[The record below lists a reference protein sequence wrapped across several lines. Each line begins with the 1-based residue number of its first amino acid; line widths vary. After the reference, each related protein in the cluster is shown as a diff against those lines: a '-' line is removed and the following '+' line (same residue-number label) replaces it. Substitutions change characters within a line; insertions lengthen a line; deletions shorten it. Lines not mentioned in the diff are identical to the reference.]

1 MAAEFVRV
9 GRSPEALDEIYLRL
23 TENTTR
29 FKFVAVSKA
38 SANIKYTILLE
49 NLNVKNSGSLLHYF
63 NNSGESVVYEGQQV
77 AAFSNALLQGTG
89 ASFVNQNANP
99 GGGSHPGL
107 GETGVLSG
115 TFDSTARYYTVT
127 WFVPFQNADYYP
139 SISLEDSNLPAAING
154 DPVNPT
160 VWAIANITTTGF
172 DVQFKNNLN
181 NASTYIRKFS
191 ASAIFNSKLSGNL
204 THVFNDDTNTHT
216 ETNGSG
222 AIFDIANPGA
232 DNTKKVLSLV
242 GNAIDSSGKWTLTC
256 PANVSSIGITQDM
269 IDYGHKYYNVIWNVP
284 FQNTEYELK
293 IIIEQN
299 MSASGL
305 NSGYSGIAGIIKRT
319 DGFYVS
325 FQRNTPITQ
334 AEFEGP
340 GSISQYYRQWEL
352 TAGSYPT
359 GYVREFSAIA
369 VISSPGISKLVGGT
383 NNSMYG
389 STDVEINPTYTY
401 AVDNNLFSGTNYEY
415 SSSSRFF
422 KVIASYLQTGN
433 SAVSCKTGHGYIDNL
448 LCLGNTPL
456 VVHHP
461 NIPNTIIKSF
471 PNSTFGNDYFQFSK
485 DSVNVNLSFKI
496 DQSVFGI
503 NATNAVGTPGV
514 SKTSVEGPFDSGVAY
529 IVTGSNNGQAVGI
542 RILNSKTVELE
553 DSVGGIPEDW
563 NDLVITCTYGNFTMS
578 GNSIVYTLNVNSAPA
593 GYKDI
598 QTYVKGDSTYT
609 QPPYQQWKPPQS
621 AYIKSG
627 GSWNPVVNVWIKTNG
642 SWKPYLN
649 DESEKVEIDS
659 LFYVVKEKS
668 NWINIL
674 TNHIAKVALINNQSD
689 LNYNNIEFSVKV
701 VALN

>member
-1 MAAEFVRV
+1 MAAEFIRV

-38 SANIKYTILLE
+38 SANIKYQVLFE
-49 NLNVKNSGSLLHYF
+49 NLNVKNSGSMTHVF
-63 NNSGESVVYEGQQV
+63 NNSGDPVVYEGRTIQ
-77 AAFSNALLQGTG
+77 AYSNAFLQGTG

-99 GGGSHPGL
+99 AGAPQLGG
-107 GETGVLSG
+107 TGVFSG
-115 TFDSTARYYTVT
+115 TFENTARYYSVT
-127 WFVPFQNADYYP
+127 WYVPFLNADYYP
-139 SISLEDSNLPAAING
+139 SITIESDLPAAIG
-154 DPVNPT
+154 GTSVNPT
-160 VWAIANITTTGF
+160 VWAIANITTAGF
-172 DVQFKNNLN
+172 DVQFKNNN
-181 NASTYIRKFS
+181 NNYSTYLRRFS
-191 ASAIFNSKLSGNL
+191 ASAIFNSKLSAGL
-204 THVFNDDTNTHT
+204 THVFDDNTNTHIA
-216 ETNGSG
+216 TNGSG
-222 AIFDIANPGA
+222 ASLGIVNPAA
-232 DNTKKVLSLV
+232 DDTKKVGSFV
-242 GNAIDSSGKWTLTC
+242 GNVINSSGKYTLTC
-256 PANVSSIGITQDM
+256 PTNVSSIGTIQEM
-269 IDYGHKYYNVIWNVP
+269 INNGHKYYDVIWYVP
-284 FQNTEYELK
+284 FQNNEYELT
-293 IIIEQN
+293 ITIEQN

-305 NSGYSGIAGIIKRT
+305 NSGYSAIAGIIKRA

-334 AEFEGP
+334 AEYDDAGDY
-340 GSISQYYRQWEL
+340 GQYCRQYGL
-352 TAGSYPT
+352 TPGSYPT
-359 GYVREFSAIA
+359 GYVRQFSAIA
-369 VISSPGISKLVGGT
+369 TISSPAISKLVGGT
-383 NNSMYG
+383 NNSMYA
-389 STDVEINPTYTY
+389 SSNVEIDPTYNYT
-401 AVDNNLFSGTNYEY
+401 VDNNLFSGTNYEY
-415 SSSSRFF
+415 SVSSRFF
-422 KVIASYLQTGN
+422 KLIASYLQTGN
-433 SAVSCKTGHGYIDNL
+433 SAVSCKTGHAYLDTL

-485 DSVNVNLSFKI
+485 DSVNVNLSFNI

-503 NATNAVGTPGV
+503 NATNAPGTPGV
-514 SKTSVEGPFDSGVAY
+514 SKTSVEGPFDSGIAY

-553 DSVGGIPEDW
+553 DNVGGIPEDW

-578 GNSIVYTLNVNSAPA
+578 GNSIVYTLNVNSAPV

-598 QTYVKGDSTYT
+598 QTYVKGESTYT

-649 DESEKVEIDS
+649 DESEKVQIDS

-668 NWINIL
+668 NWVNIL
-674 TNHIAKVALINNQSD
+674 TNHIAKVALINNQSN
-689 LNYNNIEFSVKV
+689 LNYNNIEFSLKV